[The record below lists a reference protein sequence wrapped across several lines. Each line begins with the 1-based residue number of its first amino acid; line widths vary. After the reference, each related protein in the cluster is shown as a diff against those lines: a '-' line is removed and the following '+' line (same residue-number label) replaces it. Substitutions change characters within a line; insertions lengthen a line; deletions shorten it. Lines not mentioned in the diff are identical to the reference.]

1 LRSGLSPA
9 NSAENSS
16 PNRKGNSE
24 ANRLGSA
31 IRKARSLKEIKERL
45 SRRERNGKKCG
56 PCVEKFAHQRRLIS
70 LFGSTVQ
77 HIEHMFRDSVS
88 FSRLFNILN
97 KYSILRTSA
106 FAWIGGAMAT
116 SEASP
121 ATAVERALNILEA
134 AAQRRDGLTN
144 SEISRKLGI
153 PKSSASYILRTL
165 ERRGYLRRDAETA
178 RYRLGLKILSLG
190 GDAQGNLDLA
200 AVALPLMRTLGEKIH
215 LTVHLAVLDQGEAV
229 YIEKVEAAGFFK
241 VNTWVGRR
249 MFLHSTSVG
258 KCLMAWLPKQE
269 IESIVKQHGLKKR
282 TPETITNMTKL
293 LAELEHVKQAGYAV
307 DDEENSL
314 GARCLG
320 APIFDA
326 AGNVAAAIGASGT
339 LTQMD
344 ESSMPKI
351 IEALKETAR
360 RASRQLLRSGAA
372 GAA

>member
-1 LRSGLSPA
+1 MA
-9 NSAENSS
+9 V
-16 PNRKGNSE
+16 SE
-24 ANRLGSA
+24 
-31 IRKARSLKEIKERL
+31 
-45 SRRERNGKKCG
+45 
-56 PCVEKFAHQRRLIS
+56 
-70 LFGSTVQ
+70 T
-77 HIEHMFRDSVS
+77 
-88 FSRLFNILN
+88 
-97 KYSILRTSA
+97 
-106 FAWIGGAMAT
+106 
-116 SEASP
+116 SP

-165 ERRGYLRRDAETA
+165 EHRGYLRRDADSG

-190 GDAQGNLDLA
+190 GDAQGNLEIAD
-200 AVALPLMRTLGEKIH
+200 VALPFMRALGEKIRM
-215 LTVHLAVLDQGEAV
+215 TVHLAVLDQGEAV
-229 YIEKVEAAGFFK
+229 YVEKVEAPGFFK

-258 KCLMAWLPKQE
+258 KCLLAWLPKQE
-269 IESIVKQHGLKKR
+269 IENVVRQQGLKKR
-282 TPETITNMTKL
+282 TPKTITTVSRL
-293 LAELEHVKQAGYAV
+293 LADLEHVKQSGYAV

-326 AGNVAAAIGASGT
+326 TGNVTAALGASGT
-339 LTQMD
+339 LTQVD
-344 ESSMPKI
+344 EANMPRM

-360 RASRQLLRSGAA
+360 RITRQLLRSGAA